1 MRYDAAV
8 TIRFPSPRPGD
19 DLRAVRNDGRVLAAA
34 DALWRGLG
42 IGTAGVVLFEAGS
55 LPVFAAGREHVLK
68 LYPPRYA
75 EEAEQE
81 RRVLE
86 QIYGALPVATPAVVA
101 EGDVDDWRYLVMD
114 RVPGTPLDRVWPS
127 LSPEDQIGVVAQ
139 AGRLLAALH
148 AIDTRDVSV
157 PRPHWPDFIRDQAN
171 RCVET
176 QRGFGTPPCWL
187 DQIPEFLET
196 AALPV
201 DAPPVFLHTEI
212 MRAHILAARG
222 PSGWS
227 LTGLIDFE
235 PAMFGAAEYEF
246 AAVGLF
252 LTCGDARAL
261 HALLRAYGWP
271 DSSLGLPLQRRFLA
285 YALLHRYSNMR
296 RDLDN
301 RPPPRGITTL
311 DGLAAWWWALPLG

>member
-1 MRYDAAV
+1 MTV
-8 TIRFPSPRPGD
+8 RFPSPSKGD
-19 DLRAVRNDGRVLAAA
+19 DLRAVRNDVRVQTAA

-42 IGTAGVVLFEAGS
+42 IGTAGVVLFDTGS
-55 LPVFAAGREHVLK
+55 FPVFAAGREHVLK
-68 LYPPRYA
+68 LYPPRHA
-75 EEAEQE
+75 EEGEQE
-81 RRVLE
+81 RTVLK

-101 EGDVDDWRYLVMD
+101 DGDVDGWRYLVMD

-127 LSPEDQIGVVAQ
+127 LSPEDQTGLAAQ

-148 AIDTRDVSV
+148 AINTRDSSA
-157 PRPHWPDFIRDQAN
+157 PRPYWPDFVREQAS

-176 QRGFGTPPCWL
+176 QRGFGTPQWCL
-187 DQIPEFLET
+187 DQIPQFLET
-196 AALPV
+196 AALDV

-212 MRAHILAARG
+212 MRAHILAEAS

-235 PAMFGAAEYEF
+235 PAMIGAAEYEF

-252 LTCGDARAL
+252 LTCGNARAL
-261 HALLRAYGWP
+261 QALLRAYGWP
-271 DSSLGLPLQRRFLA
+271 DSDVGLPLQRRFLA

-296 RDLDN
+296 RFLEN
-301 RPPPRGITTL
+301 LAPPRPTTTL
-311 DGLAAWWWALPLG
+311 DELAAWWWALPLG

>member
-8 TIRFPSPRPGD
+8 TVGFPPCTGD
-19 DLRAVRNDGRVLAAA
+19 DLRAVRNDTLVQASA
-34 DALWRGLG
+34 DALWRELG
-42 IGTAGVVLFEAGS
+42 IGTDDVVLFEAGS

-81 RRVLE
+81 QSVLE

-101 EGDVDDWRYLVMD
+101 DGDVDGWSYLVMN
-114 RVPGTPLDRVWPS
+114 RIPGTPLDRVWPS
-127 LSPEDQIGVVAQ
+127 LSPQDQVGLAAQ

-148 AIDTRDVSV
+148 AIDTRDLSV
-157 PRPHWPDFIRDQAN
+157 PRPNWPDFVSEQAN
-171 RCVET
+171 RCVEK
-176 QRGFGTPPCWL
+176 QRGLGTPSWCL
-187 DQIPEFLET
+187 DQIPQFLET
-196 AALPV
+196 AALTL

-212 MRAHILAARG
+212 MRAHILAEPG
-222 PSGWS
+222 PLGWS
-227 LTGLIDFE
+227 ITGLIDFE
-235 PAMFGAAEYEF
+235 PAMIGAAEYEF

-252 LTCGDARAL
+252 VTCGNARAL

-271 DSSLGLPLQRRFLA
+271 DSDLGLPLQRRFLA

-296 RDLDN
+296 RYLQN
-301 RPPPRGITTL
+301 RPPPEGTTTL
-311 DGLAAWWWALPLG
+311 DGLASWWWALPLR